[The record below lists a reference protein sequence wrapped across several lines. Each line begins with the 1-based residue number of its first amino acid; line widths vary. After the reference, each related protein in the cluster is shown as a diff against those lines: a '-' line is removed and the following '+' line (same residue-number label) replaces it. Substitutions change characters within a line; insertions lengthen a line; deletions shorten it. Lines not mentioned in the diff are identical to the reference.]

1 MDSFYSQVLYPFQDQ
16 VLQIIQNLDTD
27 FYLTGG
33 TAASRGYLNHRYS
46 DDLGFFVNDDNRFEL
61 WADRTIQAL
70 RKTKF
75 WDVQVLLRQERFTRL
90 NLIHPDLELKLEFI
104 NDVPAHVGEI
114 MLHPILGRLDS
125 AKNILANKVTAVLV
139 REEPKDLADIWGF
152 CTKMD
157 LSLLDAINDAQS
169 KAAGIFPPDLA
180 RILLTASQEDWGVI
194 RWIQE
199 PEVDTFISDLHQLGE
214 NLILIP

>member
-1 MDSFYSQVLYPFQDQ
+1 M
-16 VLQIIQNLDTD
+16 
-27 FYLTGG
+27 
-33 TAASRGYLNHRYS
+33 
-46 DDLGFFVNDDNRFEL
+46 NDDNRFKL
-61 WADRTIQAL
+61 W
-70 RKTKF
+70 
-75 WDVQVLLRQERFTRL
+75 
-90 NLIHPDLELKLEFI
+90 
-104 NDVPAHVGEI
+104 
-114 MLHPILGRLDS
+114 
-125 AKNILANKVTAVLV
+125 
-139 REEPKDLADIWGF
+139 ADIWGF

-180 RILLTASQEDWGVI
+180 RILLTASQEDWEVI